1 MPGPSGEGGPATAAQ
16 LNLPAGIAL
25 DAAGNLY
32 LADSANNLVREVSNG
47 VITTV
52 AGNRTSSLFRPR
64 GVAFDPARGLY
75 ITDGASILTT
85 VNGGTGVLLTSSQ
98 LKANVANIALDTA
111 GNLYIA
117 DTSGNRILEVS
128 NAGITTVAGIGTFGF
143 AGDNG
148 PATNA
153 QLAGP
158 SGLAL
163 DTAGS
168 IYFADLGNQRIRKI
182 VNGVISTVAGNGA
195 TGFGG
200 DNGPAVGAQL
210 NLTPTGCPNSRCD
223 AQLPAGI
230 AVDAAGDIYFADSA
244 SHRVRKVSGG
254 VITTLAGNGMA
265 GFSGDA
271 GPAGGAVLNTPSG
284 IAVDSSTGKV
294 YIADSGNNR
303 IRMLVPTQPSGPVPA
318 ISLVANAFGESPTI
332 APNTWVEIKGT
343 NLAPP
348 GDIRSWQGSDFVNTQ
363 LPISLDG
370 VSVTMNGKN
379 AFVYYISANQI
390 NVLTPV
396 DLTPL
401 GSVQVV
407 VTVNGVA
414 SSAFASQAQP
424 ISPSFFLLSG
434 GPYVTAIHLDGSLLG
449 PTSLYPGQTT
459 PAKPGEVIELYA
471 NGFGATSPPVVN
483 GLASQM
489 GTLPTLP
496 QVKIG
501 GTSAAV
507 QLAGL
512 VQPGLYQFN
521 VVVPASASVGDSAIT
536 ASFNGVNTQPGAL
549 LTIEH

>member
-1 MPGPSGEGGPATAAQ
+1 MPTPRA
-16 LNLPAGIAL
+16 IASWRYRTR
-25 DAAGNLY
+25 GSPPW
-32 LADSANNLVREVSNG
+32 LA
-47 VITTV
+47 
-52 AGNRTSSLFRPR
+52 
-64 GVAFDPARGLY
+64 
-75 ITDGASILTT
+75 
-85 VNGGTGVLLTSSQ
+85 
-98 LKANVANIALDTA
+98 
-111 GNLYIA
+111 
-117 DTSGNRILEVS
+117 LER
-128 NAGITTVAGIGTFGF
+128 
-143 AGDNG
+143 
-148 PATNA
+148 
-153 QLAGP
+153 
-158 SGLAL
+158 SGLRATTARPLTPNWRVRRVWHL

-303 IRMLVPTQPSGPVPA
+303 IRVLVPTQPSGPVPA

-434 GPYVTAIHLDGSLLG
+434 GPYVTAIHLNGSLVG
-449 PTSLYPGQTT
+449 PTSFYPGRGA
-459 PAKPGEVIELYA
+459 PARPGEVIEIYA
-471 NGFGATSPPVVN
+471 NGFGMISPPAVN
-483 GLASQM
+483 GLDSQM
-489 GTLPTLP
+489 GNLPTLP
-496 QVKIG
+496 LVKIG
-501 GTSAAV
+501 GAAAAV
-507 QLAGL
+507 VQFAGL
-512 VQPGLYQFN
+512 VLPGLYQFN
-521 VVVPASASVGDSAIT
+521 VVTPASAQAGDNAIT

-549 LTIEH
+549 LTIQQ